1 MNVMQRPLFRASG
14 GEAFPDLSGD
24 GKITQKDILMGRG
37 VIPRGMEEG
46 GLAALMPASDA
57 AMMQEGMVDPAMMQQ
72 GALNPNETEL
82 AGDILAARE
91 SGEQIGLDYLAQTMD
106 GIDSASNT
114 EELINSIRGKAQP
127 LEARVQELATFV
139 GEEDA
144 MRTPESVLT
153 MVQPVIM
160 MTEESALD
168 TGVGELI
175 QGVMGDTE
183 MSADMGQ
190 GVGALMAQG
199 QPAPEMTQD
208 PMAQPVQ
215 QFYQGGAVKKFSNG
229 TQEDRGVNLGD
240 PAYDLTLG
248 SSFSGPSIMGGIDE
262 ATAGLDDIAYLKDMN
277 PDLAKAFQS
286 ESLRARPPV
295 TVEEETARIQKLMEK
310 AYDTEGQQAY
320 SDREAGLDLARAG
333 FAFASGRDPKTGENM
348 AGRGFLAQIGSV
360 GQQYAES
367 VGERLARERKGE
379 QALRLS
385 AIQQGIAAEGRDIAM
400 REAEKSSSRQAL
412 FKDALEARTLNQ
424 QGKITAAGLK
434 AAGQQTVATIGANLF
449 DSNENRKF
457 QGEQTERKGQI
468 QENLTKLN
476 AYLTEA
482 QAQSDFKRVQDLTEQ
497 RHNLQLELTDINFN
511 NGLATQADLYTRQR
525 TNKTAYI
532 ELEGNIRKDLQ
543 TQSLDYTALLQ
554 DSRQEFT
561 AGETA
566 LDRAFRKGEA
576 GLDRNLTTDEKAL
589 DRAFRRGE
597 AGLDRDFRADETALE
612 RAFRRGE
619 AGLDRGLTADEK
631 ALDRDLRRDLSDDE
645 LSYKEDVLALNE
657 EKFALTEGLSP
668 STSNSFLFSITGG
681 AFGQAS
687 EARQIRDIE
696 QGIQKL
702 RAEALAQGI
711 DQNFLARTD
720 QGISNY
726 IGLADQALRKE
737 RFAFDKSQTLLGTLQ
752 AAGAGPQFG
761 TAAQQ
766 TSLLGNNAAIKAY
779 AQGADVPGFDISLN
793 NMFGTVA
800 LDNKGNQVPARAL
813 TPALRAAMDQRKKA
827 GFAVPSIQGFANG
840 GEADMSQG
848 YLEPV
853 TGYRFPMDQPQTQ
866 QEMLPEVMQRSYQP
880 LITKDIEDITK
891 ATGTQE
897 GLLNK
902 VGIAGNTVLNAVFNA
917 ETGFAE
923 DTRQA
928 KKAVETLGTIATTTL
943 MAAIPGKDNVELQ
956 RMLKSLQ
963 VPADS
968 FTLQDNEALDYFRL
982 ARNTMKLGIDNQL
995 DLLQNANLTR
1005 KEMTKVETD
1014 LAQMNSI
1021 QAEYDNVIKAYETKL
1036 LPSEEVF
1043 AELDK
1048 FFK

>member
-46 GLAALMPASDA
+46 GLAALMPAPEA
-57 AMMQEGMVDPAMMQQ
+57 AMMQEGMVDPAMME
-72 GALNPNETEL
+72 GGPLNPAEAEF
-82 AGDILAARE
+82 AGDLASANQE
-91 SGEQIGLDYLAQTMD
+91 GEQLGLGYLAQTMD
-106 GIDSASNT
+106 GIDNASNT

-160 MTEESALD
+160 MTEEGAIDS
-168 TGVGELI
+168 GIGELM

-248 SSFSGPSIMGGIDE
+248 SSFSGPSIMGGVRE
-262 ATAGLDDIAYLKDMN
+262 ATAGLEDIAYLNDMN
-277 PDLAKAFQS
+277 PDLAAAFQS

-348 AGRGFLAQIGSV
+348 AGRGLLAQVGSV

-379 QALRLS
+379 QALRL
-385 AIQQGIAAEGRDIAM
+385 AAVQQGIAAEGRDIAM
-400 REAEKSSSRQAL
+400 REDEKKSSRQAL
-412 FKDALEARTLNQ
+412 LQDALEGRRLKQ
-424 QGKITAAGLK
+424 KGKITAAGLK
-434 AAGQQTVATIGANLF
+434 AAGVQTVATIGANLF

-476 AYLTEA
+476 ADLTEA

-543 TQSLDYTALLQ
+543 TQTLDHATLLDEARRKLTADEAAKNRKL
-554 DSRQEFT
+554 T
-561 AGETA
+561 ADEAA
-566 LDRAFRKGEA
+566 LN
-576 GLDRNLTTDEKAL
+576 RNLTV
-589 DRAFRRGE
+589 
-597 AGLDRDFRADETALE
+597 
-612 RAFRRGE
+612 
-619 AGLDRGLTADEK
+619 DEK

-645 LSYKEDVLALNE
+645 LSYRQDVLELEE

-668 STSNSFLFSITGG
+668 STSNSFLFDMAGG

-687 EARQIRDIE
+687 EARQIRDVE
-696 QGIQKL
+696 QDIQKL

-726 IGLADQALRKE
+726 IGLADQALRRE
-737 RFAFDKSQTLLGTLQ
+737 RFAFDKSQALLGTLQ

-813 TPALRAAMDQRKKA
+813 TPALRAAMDQRQKA
-827 GFAVPSIQGFANG
+827 GFAVPRIQGFADG

-880 LITKDIEDITK
+880 SITQDIEDITA
-891 ATGTQE
+891 ATGSRDRISGVIGT
-897 GLLNK
+897 
-902 VGIAGNTVLNAVFNA
+902 AGNTVLNIIADKDA
-917 ETGFAE
+917 GFSQ
-923 DTRQA
+923 DVKQA
-928 KKAVETLGTIATTTL
+928 QKAVETLGTIATTTL

-956 RMLKSLQ
+956 RMLKNLQ

-968 FTLQDNEALDYFRL
+968 FTLQDDEALDYFRL

-995 DLLQNANLTR
+995 DLLQNSNLTR

-1021 QAEYDNVIKAYETKL
+1021 QAEYENVIKAYETKL

>member
-24 GKITQKDILMGRG
+24 GKVTQKDILMGRG

-46 GLAALMPASDA
+46 GLAALMPGPEA
-57 AMMQEGMVDPAMMQQ
+57 AMMQQSMADPMMSGADPAEMEIAQDLQ
-72 GALNPNETEL
+72 TANDEGQA
-82 AGDILAARE
+82 
-91 SGEQIGLDYLAQTMD
+91 IGLDYLAQTMD
-106 GIDSASNT
+106 GIDSAANT

-160 MTEESALD
+160 MTEEGAVDS
-168 TGVGELI
+168 GIGELM

-199 QPAPEMTQD
+199 QPAPEMVQD

-215 QFYQGGAVKKFSNG
+215 QFYQGGAVKKFNIG
-229 TQEDRGVNLGD
+229 GGANLGD
-240 PAYDLTLG
+240 PLYDPTLG
-248 SSFSGPSIMGGIDE
+248 SSFSGPSIMSGIDA
-262 ATAGLDDIAYLKDMN
+262 ATAGISDIPNLAGLVGDDYAQLIQSRALQERD
-277 PDLAKAFQS
+277 PVRAEEAAKRYRT
-286 ESLRARPPV
+286 LL
-295 TVEEETARIQKLMEK
+295 EE

-348 AGRGFLAQIGSV
+348 AGRGFLAQLGSV
-360 GQQYAES
+360 GQQYSES

-385 AIQQGIAAEGRDIAM
+385 AVQQGIAAEDRDIAM
-400 REAEKSSSRQAL
+400 REKARSDADQLLFSEGLQRQRLKS
-412 FKDALEARTLNQ
+412 
-424 QGKITAAGLK
+424 QGNITAAGLK
-434 AAGQQTVATIGANLF
+434 AAGVQTVATIGANLF
-449 DSNENRKF
+449 DSNQNRKF
-457 QGEQTERKGQI
+457 QGEQTERKAVI

-476 AYLTEA
+476 ADLTEA
-482 QAQSDFKRVQDLTEQ
+482 QAQSDFTRLQNLTEQ
-497 RHNLQLELTDINFN
+497 RHNLQLELMDINFN
-511 NGLATQADLYTRQR
+511 NGLATQADRFAR
-525 TNKTAYI
+525 TFKNQAAFI

-543 TQSLDYTALLQ
+543 TQTLDHATLL
-554 DSRQEFT
+554 DEARQKFT
-561 AGETA
+561 KDQAR
-566 LDRAFRKGEA
+566 LDRE
-576 GLDRNLTTDEKAL
+576 
-589 DRAFRRGE
+589 
-597 AGLDRDFRADETALE
+597 
-612 RAFRRGE
+612 
-619 AGLDRGLTADEK
+619 
-631 ALDRDLRRDLSDDE
+631 LRRDLSDDE
-645 LSYKEDVLALNE
+645 LSYKEDVLELEE

-668 STSNSFLFSITGG
+668 STSNSFLFDMVGG

-687 EARQIRDIE
+687 EARQIRDVE
-696 QGIQKL
+696 QDIQKL

-726 IGLADQALRKE
+726 IGLADQALRRE
-737 RFAFDKSQTLLGTLQ
+737 RFAFEKSQTLLGTLQ

-766 TSLLGNNAAIKAY
+766 MTLLGNNAAIQAY
-779 AQGADVPGFDISLN
+779 AQGADVPGFDLSLN

-800 LDNKGNQVPARAL
+800 LDNKGNQVPARRL
-813 TPALRAAMDQRKKA
+813 TPALAAAMDKRKKA
-827 GFAVPSIQGFANG
+827 GFAVPRIQGFADG

-880 LITKDIEDITK
+880 SITQDIEDITK
-891 ATGTQE
+891 ATGSRDQVSEILGTI
-897 GLLNK
+897 GN
-902 VGIAGNTVLNAVFNA
+902 VAANIAVDKDA
-917 ETGFAE
+917 GFSQ
-923 DTRQA
+923 DVKQA

-956 RMLKSLQ
+956 RMLKNLQ

-968 FTLQDNEALDYFRL
+968 FTLQDDEALDYFRL
-982 ARNTMKLGIDNQL
+982 ARNTMELGIDNQL

-1005 KEMTKVETD
+1005 KEMTKVQTD

>member
-24 GKITQKDILMGRG
+24 GKVTQKDILMGRG

-46 GLAALMPASDA
+46 GLAALMPGPEA
-57 AMMQEGMVDPAMMQQ
+57 AMMQQ
-72 GALNPNETEL
+72 GMADPMMGGADPAEMEVAQDLQTANDEGQ
-82 AGDILAARE
+82 A
-91 SGEQIGLDYLAQTMD
+91 IGLDYLAQTMD
-106 GIDSASNT
+106 GIDSAANT

-160 MTEESALD
+160 MTEEGAVDS
-168 TGVGELI
+168 GIGELM

-199 QPAPEMTQD
+199 QPAPEMVQD

-215 QFYQGGAVKKFSNG
+215 QFYQGGAVKKFNIG
-229 TQEDRGVNLGD
+229 GGANLGD
-240 PAYDLTLG
+240 PLYDPTLG
-248 SSFSGPSIMGGIDE
+248 RPFSQKSIMGGIDA
-262 ATAGLDDIAYLKDMN
+262 ATAGISDIPNLAGLVGDDYAQLIQSRALQERD
-277 PDLAKAFQS
+277 PVRAEEAAKRYRT
-286 ESLRARPPV
+286 LL
-295 TVEEETARIQKLMEK
+295 EE

-348 AGRGFLAQIGSV
+348 AGRGFLAQLGSV
-360 GQQYAES
+360 GQQYSES

-385 AIQQGIAAEGRDIAM
+385 AVQQGIAAEDRDIAM
-400 REAEKSSSRQAL
+400 REKARSDADQLLFSEGLQRQRLKS
-412 FKDALEARTLNQ
+412 
-424 QGKITAAGLK
+424 QGNITAAGLK
-434 AAGQQTVATIGANLF
+434 AAGVTAFGNISANLF
-449 DSNENRKF
+449 DANENRKF
-457 QGEQTERKGQI
+457 QSEQTERKAEI
-468 QENLTKLN
+468 QEDLTKLN
-476 AYLTEA
+476 ADLTEA
-482 QAQSDFKRVQDLTEQ
+482 QAQSDFTRLQNLTKQ
-497 RHNLQLELTDINFN
+497 RHVDLLEITDINFN
-511 NGLATQADLYTRQR
+511 NGLATQADRFAR
-525 TNKTAYI
+525 TFKNQTAFI
-532 ELEGNIRKDLQ
+532 ELEGGIQKNLQ
-543 TQSLDYTALLQ
+543 TQRLDHTTLLQ
-554 DSRQEFT
+554 DSRQKFT

-566 LDRAFRKGEA
+566 LDRE
-576 GLDRNLTTDEKAL
+576 
-589 DRAFRRGE
+589 
-597 AGLDRDFRADETALE
+597 
-612 RAFRRGE
+612 
-619 AGLDRGLTADEK
+619 
-631 ALDRDLRRDLSDDE
+631 LRRDLSDDE
-645 LSYKEDVLALNE
+645 LEYKEDVLALNE

-668 STSNSFLFSITGG
+668 STSNSFLFDMTGG

-687 EARQIRDIE
+687 EARQIRDVE
-696 QGIQKL
+696 QDIQKL

-720 QGISNY
+720 QNISNY

-779 AQGADVPGFDISLN
+779 AQGLDVPGFDISLN

-813 TPALRAAMDQRKKA
+813 TPALRAAMDQRQKA
-827 GFAVPSIQGFANG
+827 GFAVPRIQGFADG

-880 LITKDIEDITK
+880 SITQDIEDITA
-891 ATGTQE
+891 ATGARDQVSGILGT
-897 GLLNK
+897 
-902 VGIAGNTVLNAVFNA
+902 VGNIASNLVLGVDA
-917 ETGFAE
+917 GFSQ
-923 DTRQA
+923 DVKQA

-956 RMLKSLQ
+956 RMLKNLQ

-968 FTLQDNEALDYFRL
+968 FTLQDDEALDYFRL
-982 ARNTMKLGIDNQL
+982 ARNTMELGIDNQL

-1005 KEMTKVETD
+1005 KEITKVQTD